1 MAQYI
6 EASASND
13 GLVDPERDR
22 ALVLRC
28 QAGDSAAF
36 AALYSRYEAR
46 LLRFCLHRLH
56 DRQEAE
62 DVTQEAFVRA
72 WRAIPRF
79 AGDRRF
85 YPWLTVIA
93 RNLCTDALR
102 RRSRTAPE
110 VDVAVQL
117 ESSGAHLADRQP
129 TIEEQVVEAVD
140 GELVQRAL
148 GRLSVRHR
156 RVLELRE
163 GSEWSYKEIA
173 RFEGVEVSAIETLV
187 WRARQALKRE
197 FEAVSGSATSLGGFL
212 LVGAGISRR
221 WRALVARHGG
231 ILHPGGLR
239 LRDAGMALVV
249 TSAVAASAAIPSSTP
264 MSAAAPPAV
273 AGPSTAP
280 SHGAPGSHGLT
291 SAASP
296 LVARGR
302 GGASGNRIP
311 PTTFS
316 ASAGTTDAAA
326 TGVTRGG
333 AVGTPIGA
341 SVGSSPA
348 TTAHTPAAASVPVI
362 PVQVLA
368 PATAAVSVVSAVVPA
383 ATSAVASL
391 GLPDPVSGTVPGSAS
406 GIAALVPG
414 GISATSGVLSN
425 LVTNAGSGSTSS
437 TGTTGRLLG
446 TP

>member
-1 MAQYI
+1 MVQFI
-6 EASASND
+6 EASARND

-22 ALVLRC
+22 ALVLWC

-46 LLRFCLHRLH
+46 LLRFCQRRLH

-102 RRSRTAPE
+102 KRSRTAPE
-110 VDVAVQL
+110 VDVAVEL
-117 ESSGAHLADRQP
+117 ESTDAHLADRQP
-129 TIEEQVVEAVD
+129 TTEEQVLAAVD
-140 GELVQRAL
+140 GELVHRAL
-148 GRLSVRHR
+148 GRLSIRHR

-197 FEAVSGSATSLGGFL
+197 FEAVSGSAPSLGGFL

-231 ILHPGGLR
+231 ILHRGGLR

-249 TSAVAASAAIPSSTP
+249 TSAMATSAAIPSSTTV
-264 MSAAAPPAV
+264 SAAAPPAV
-273 AGPSTAP
+273 TGPSTAQ
-280 SHGAPGSHGLT
+280 SDGAPGNHGLT
-291 SAASP
+291 SAGG
-296 LVARGR
+296 LVARGSS
-302 GGASGNRIP
+302 GASGDMIR
-311 PTTFS
+311 PTTSS

-341 SVGSSPA
+341 SVGSSPVA
-348 TTAHTPAAASVPVI
+348 TGQAPAVASVPFI

-368 PATAAVSVVSAVVPA
+368 PGTAAVPA

-391 GLPDPVSGTVPGSAS
+391 GLPDPVSATVPGSAS
-406 GIAALVPG
+406 GIAAVVPG
-414 GISATSGVLSN
+414 GIGVSSGTISTLITDTGIV
-425 LVTNAGSGSTSS
+425 STSS
-437 TGTTGRLLG
+437 TGTSGVLLG